1 MSSYGYI
8 GQCTA
13 HSYDVQVTELR
24 GSGLTGQCYHIRVM
38 APRCGGVAAY
48 VVDAADPFMKD
59 GLRVE
64 GEIDATRAE
73 DIAEDFVQRH
83 YGRKA

>member
-24 GSGLTGQCYHIRVM
+24 GPEPTGQYYRIQVM
-38 APRCGGVAAY
+38 VPKRSGAAAY
-48 VVDAADPFMKD
+48 VLDADDPSMKDVIYVEGEVDAA
-59 GLRVE
+59 
-64 GEIDATRAE
+64 RAE
-73 DIAEDFVQRH
+73 AIAEDFAQRH
-83 YGRKA
+83 YGREA